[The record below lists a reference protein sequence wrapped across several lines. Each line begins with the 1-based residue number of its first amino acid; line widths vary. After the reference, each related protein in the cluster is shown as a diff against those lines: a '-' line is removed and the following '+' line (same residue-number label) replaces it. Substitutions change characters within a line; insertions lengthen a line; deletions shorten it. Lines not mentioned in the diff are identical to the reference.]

1 MSLFRKTETR
11 SVDPSAFV
19 TDSGWSD
26 NGGMTQDRLLSIAP
40 AYSAIKLISETIATL
55 PLHAYRKTADSRRQ
69 ALPLPAWLADPIDG
83 STTVDFIQRGVVS
96 ALTHGNAWGLKSG
109 FGTAGEP
116 TGVQWLNPAR
126 VIVDESGVMPRFY
139 VSGREVDHSRLVH
152 IPAVVVPG
160 SLVGISPIRAFAVT
174 LGSAETAQLASRDWA
189 RNRQVPGLEIEYK
202 GGKLTDEQAD
212 AVSARA
218 RSKIRNG
225 EPFVHGSDWGLNVM
239 TIPAGD
245 AAFLESMKG
254 NATTVASIFNIPPEM
269 VGGTTGASLTYNT
282 VEGQTD
288 WLLMF
293 TLRSWVSKFEAA
305 FFRLMPQP
313 QYVKFNVDAFKRVD
327 TRTRYSV
334 YQTARQIGM
343 RSINELRALEDL
355 EPIADGDDFA
365 PLSAAASPSPA
376 PEEVTP

>member
-1 MSLFRKTETR
+1 
-11 SVDPSAFV
+11 
-19 TDSGWSD
+19 
-26 NGGMTQDRLLSIAP
+26 
-40 AYSAIKLISETIATL
+40 
-55 PLHAYRKTADSRRQ
+55 
-69 ALPLPAWLADPIDG
+69 
-83 STTVDFIQRGVVS
+83 
-96 ALTHGNAWGLKSG
+96 
-109 FGTAGEP
+109 
-116 TGVQWLNPAR
+116 
-126 VIVDESGVMPRFY
+126 
-139 VSGREVDHSRLVH
+139 
-152 IPAVVVPG
+152 
-160 SLVGISPIRAFAVT
+160 
-174 LGSAETAQLASRDWA
+174 
-189 RNRQVPGLEIEYK
+189 
-202 GGKLTDEQAD
+202 
-212 AVSARA
+212 
-218 RSKIRNG
+218 
-225 EPFVHGSDWGLNVM
+225 
-239 TIPAGD
+239 
-245 AAFLESMKG
+245 
-254 NATTVASIFNIPPEM
+254 M

-355 EPIADGDDFA
+355 DPIADGDDFA

>member
-11 SVDPSAFV
+11 AIDPSAFA
-19 TDSGWSD
+19 TDAGWEGSA
-26 NGGMTQDRLLSIAP
+26 GMSQERLLSIAP

-55 PLHAYRKTADSRRQ
+55 PLHAYRKSGTQRTPIP
-69 ALPLPAWLADPIDG
+69 LPLWLAEPVDG

-96 ALTHGNAWGLKSG
+96 ALVHGNAWGMKSG
-109 FGTAGEP
+109 FGVSGEP
-116 TGVQWLNPAR
+116 TGVRWLNPTI
-126 VIVDESGVMPRFY
+126 VQVDETGPRPLFF
-139 VSGREVDHSRLVH
+139 VAGREVDRSQLVH
-152 IPAVVVPG
+152 VPAVVVPG
-160 SLVGISPIRAFAVT
+160 TLVGISPIRAFAST
-174 LGSAETAQLASRDWA
+174 FDGAEASQTAARDWSK
-189 RNRQVPGLEIEYK
+189 NRHVPGVHLHNNMTTLNPAQIDT
-202 GGKLTDEQAD
+202 L
-212 AVSARA
+212 SAHAKNR
-218 RSKIRNG
+218 IRNG
-225 EPFVHGSDWGLNVM
+225 EPFVTGKDYELTVM
-239 TIPAGD
+239 SLPSAD
-245 AAFLESMKG
+245 AAFLEAIRSS
-254 NATTVASIFNIPPEM
+254 ATTTASIFNIPPEM
-269 VGGTTGASLTYNT
+269 VGGSTGASLTYNT

-293 TLRSWVSKFEAA
+293 TLRSWIAKFEAA
-305 FFRLMPQP
+305 FFRLLPQP
-313 QYVKFNVDAFKRVD
+313 QYVKFNVDAFKRVE

>member
-1 MSLFRKTETR
+1 MSLFRRTENR
-11 SVDPSAFV
+11 AIDPSAFIS
-19 TDSGWSD
+19 DSGWDGGSS
-26 NGGMTQDRLLSIAP
+26 GGMTQDRLLSIAP
-40 AYSAIKLISETIATL
+40 AYSAIKLISETLATL
-55 PLHAYRKTADSRRQ
+55 PLHAYRKAGATRTQ
-69 ALPLPAWLADPIDG
+69 IPLPAWLASPVDG
-83 STTVDFIQRGVVS
+83 STTVDFVQRGVVS

-109 FGTAGEP
+109 FGVMGEP
-116 TGVQWLNPAR
+116 TGVAWLNPSH
-126 VIVDESGVMPRFY
+126 VVVDESGPVPRFY
-139 VSGREVDHSRLVH
+139 VSGHEVDRSRLVH
-152 IPAVVVPG
+152 VPAVVVAG

-174 LGSAETAQLASRDWA
+174 FGSAETAQKASREWA
-189 RNRQVPGLEIEYK
+189 QNRQVPGLLITNNK
-202 GGKLTDEQAD
+202 TSLTDAQAD
-212 AVSARA
+212 AVSAKA

-225 EPFVHGSDWGLNVM
+225 EPFVKGNDWDVDVL

-245 AAFLESMKG
+245 AAFLESIKG
-254 NATTVASIFNIPPEM
+254 NATTIASIFNIPPEM
-269 VGGTTGASLTYNT
+269 IGGTTGASLTYNT

-293 TLRSWVSKFEAA
+293 TLRSWIAKFEAA

-355 EPIADGDDFA
+355 EPIEGGDVFTPLAA
-365 PLSAAASPSPA
+365 PPTTTPQEVSP
-376 PEEVTP
+376 